1 MTTGERVTLVDDDK
15 DVGTPFPRPSSATEM
30 TRDDTAE
37 DDARANDA
45 DEATTTPS
53 NINDAAKKTTK
64 LCVFH
69 QRGRCASGDACAYSH
84 ANATPPSARR
94 GRGHRTPRMTHASN
108 CGCRACRPDG
118 VETGEAKAD
127 GSSSSEEEGAVP
139 SDIVRRE
146 AEEKRI
152 RDEEILSACSRIT
165 QPSRVMFW
173 RAFLHS
179 ASEGNGNKLLPYWKR
194 DDDDNGANDDANDD
208 RKASKRPR
216 VDDVRDD
223 AS

>member
-1 MTTGERVTLVDDDK
+1 MTTGEGVTLVDDDK

-30 TRDDTAE
+30 TRDDAE

-45 DEATTTPS
+45 DEATTPS
-53 NINDAAKKTTK
+53 NIIINDAEKKTTK

-84 ANATPPSARR
+84 ADATPPSARR

-108 CGCRACRPDG
+108 CGCRACRPEG
-118 VETGEAKAD
+118 IETAEAD

-139 SDIVRRE
+139 SDVVRRE

-194 DDDDNGANDDANDD
+194 DDDNGANDDANDDD

>member
-15 DVGTPFPRPSSATEM
+15 DVGTLFPRPSSATEM
-30 TRDDTAE
+30 TRDDTE

-45 DEATTTPS
+45 DEATTPS
-53 NINDAAKKTTK
+53 NIIINDAGKKTTK

-84 ANATPPSARR
+84 ADVTPSSARR

-108 CGCRACRPDG
+108 CGCRACRPNG
-118 VETGEAKAD
+118 IETDEAEAD

-139 SDIVRRE
+139 SDVVRRE
-146 AEEKRI
+146 AEEKRM

-194 DDDDNGANDDANDD
+194 DDDNGANNDVRDDD